1 MMHNVNELYHINGQ
15 KLYTKDYIE
24 AHNIPKRNIY
34 DIHSEGGWS
43 EVMYINNNKGI
54 INIYTTQGKKVG
66 YLYGQYTWFDTEA
79 ERDEYR
85 AQRNVEREEETK
97 RNKMLKAI
105 MEHYKNMSTEELAK
119 VMATL

>member
-1 MMHNVNELYHINGQ
+1 MGNTFGEEGKARRCVGLGPDKGTKNITTANG
-15 KLYTKDYIE
+15 KRTVYT
-24 AHNIPKRNIY
+24 
-34 DIHSEGGWS
+34 
-43 EVMYINNNKGI
+43 
-54 INIYTTQGKKVG
+54 
-66 YLYGQYTWFDTEA
+66 YGEKTWFDTEA

-85 AQRNVEREEETK
+85 AQRNTEREEETK

>member
-54 INIYTTQGKKVG
+54 INIYTAQSKKVG